1 MNVIKTSLLIIMGV
15 LLAQQ
20 SMAQDSV
27 FKLDENYPIGVQG
40 TIYLDSDDANV
51 RIVGTER
58 EDVHVKIFRKVTSK
72 GIVFGKKSFEV
83 EIKPR
88 NGNLYI
94 QDIQQHFNVGI
105 VGYMREEYKITIET
119 PSHVN
124 LDIKGDDDDYNI
136 RSINGSIT
144 MDVDD
149 GDARLTN
156 CGGDSFDFNL
166 DDGDL
171 TMDQA
176 RGSLS
181 LSLDDGEATIKNAA
195 FKNIDVRAD
204 DGDIEI
210 ATSLEDSGSYSFRV
224 DDGDI
229 DLTVLKGGGIF
240 HIYHDDG
247 HVSASQAFD
256 IKTKEEDET
265 KLRLDAGNARVK
277 MRTDDASIRLR
288 ST

>member
-72 GIVFGKKSFEV
+72 GIVFGKKSFEI

-265 KLRLDAGNARVK
+265 KLQLDAGNARVK